1 MTIED
6 MPQPMRRINFVGAND
21 EVDPIRGRPV
31 FESTARVLPD
41 LVRIS
46 QELLL
51 ETDRCGLY
59 IVVMPGWPGIA
70 DRLERVA
77 ALSCSCRS
85 IVDVHAD
92 FWHPKA
98 QLGGAV
104 DWWRSGGDHLA
115 SLERCIRA
123 ADLVTVPGSAY
134 VESLLKLTSNVAVV
148 PDCPDGELTEEAA
161 AGWSQA
167 MVLASAQ
174 PRGGHHGEA
183 LRP

>member
-6 MPQPMRRINFVGAND
+6 IPQPMRRINFVGSND
-21 EVDPIRGRPV
+21 EVDPVRGRAV
-31 FESTARVLPD
+31 FEAQARVLPD
-41 LVRIS
+41 LVRIG
-46 QELLL
+46 QGLLL

-59 IVVMPGWPGIA
+59 IVLMPAWPWIA
-70 DRLERVA
+70 ERLEHVA

-98 QLGGAV
+98 QLGGAI
-104 DWWRSGGDHLA
+104 DWWRSGDHLA

-123 ADLVTVPGSAY
+123 ADLVTVPGPAY
-134 VESLLKLTSNVAVV
+134 VDSLLKLTPNVAVV
-148 PDCPDGELTEEAA
+148 PDCPDGEPTEDAA
-161 AGWSQA
+161 AGWAQA
-167 MVLASAQ
+167 LMLASARS
-174 PRGGHHGEA
+174 RGGHGEA